1 MRTHHIAI
9 AATDGTLESSLNFA
23 VRVYGATTG
32 ASPSPSTPGKPES
45 PNKPENPEETTRF
58 RDLAGYDWAK
68 DAIESLAK
76 DGVIKGTSADTFEPG
91 CDITRADFA
100 LLVMRALHLEAEP
113 AEPFADVKPS
123 DYFAEE
129 LAVAKACGII
139 RGVGDNRC
147 NPRGKITRED
157 MMTMIKRAL
166 KLAAMTW
173 NRRKPMC

>member
-9 AATDGTLESSLNFA
+9 AATDGTLESSLNFV

-45 PNKPENPEETTRF
+45 PNKPENLEQTTRF

-76 DGVIKGTSADTFEPG
+76 DGAIKGTSAG
-91 CDITRADFA
+91 CDIARADFA
-100 LLVMRALHLEAEP
+100 LLVMRALRLEAES
-113 AEPFADVKPS
+113 FADVKPS

-139 RGVGDNRC
+139 RGVGDNQC

-166 KLAAMTW
+166 ELVAMTW
-173 NRRKPMC
+173 NRRTPMC